1 MENLKQKIEFYNKEI
16 FDNEHRRAI
25 NKERDFNIINGK
37 IPIIIS
43 APHCVT
49 QMREGKI
56 KQAEGE
62 TGAIVQI
69 LAELT
74 GCYAIYKT
82 YNNNDD
88 ANYDIIRNSYKE
100 ELKNIINSK
109 DIKLLIDFHGAKNE
123 HDFDIEIGTDDGIN
137 IKHNYNIIEY
147 LKECLQEKG
156 IQNIKVDEKFRASTR
171 HTICKYIFESTN
183 IACIQLEITGQYRH
197 IENISGV
204 EKLIES
210 LSKFIN
216 NIKE

>member
-1 MENLKQKIEFYNKEI
+1 MKNLKQEIEFYNREI
-16 FDNEHRRAI
+16 FDNEQKRKMK
-25 NKERDFNIINGK
+25 KERDFNIINGK
-37 IPIIIS
+37 IPVIIS

-49 QMREGKI
+49 QIREGKI

-69 LAELT
+69 LAKLT
-74 GCYAIYKT
+74 DCYAIYKT

-88 ANYDIIRNSYKE
+88 ANYDIIENSYKE
-100 ELKNIINSK
+100 ELKNIINSN

-123 HDFDIEIGTDDGIN
+123 NNFDVEIGTDNGIN
-137 IKHNYNIIEY
+137 INHNYEIINC
-147 LKECLQEKG
+147 LKECLKESG
-156 IQNIKVDEKFRASTR
+156 IQDIRVDEKFRASTR

-183 IACIQLEITGQYRH
+183 IACIQLEITGKYRH

-210 LSKFIN
+210 LAKFIN
-216 NIKE
+216 KIKG